1 MNYQTHILKNGIR
14 IIHSPRSGEIAYC
27 GLIINAGSRNE
38 NENQHGLAHFLEH
51 ALFKGTQKRRSY
63 HILNRLENVGG
74 DMNAFTTKED
84 TCLYSV
90 FLKDHYARSLELI
103 SDIIFQSTFPDKELE
118 KEKEVIIDEINSYK
132 DSPAELIFD
141 EFEELIFKD
150 QAIGRNILGNEKQIR
165 KYKRT
170 DLIRFKD
177 ENYTTDKMV
186 IFSLG
191 NISFNKFKHL
201 CEKYFADIPAK
212 TAKKHEKNN
221 IVYTPQKLF
230 HKKSFYQFHAVL
242 GTTAY
247 NLWDKRRTSLSL
259 LNNLLGGNSMN
270 SRLSMALRE
279 RNGFVYDIES
289 NYTGYSDTGVFNIYF
304 GTDKEKFDKSLKL
317 IFKEFAKL
325 KNNKLGSL
333 QLSRAKKQL
342 IGQVAIGMD
351 NKESVAYNM
360 GRSFL
365 LFNKVDS
372 LNEIIGKIE
381 AITSEQILETANELL
396 DENKISLLVYK
407 SE

>member
-1 MNYQTHILKNGIR
+1 MNYQTYILKNGIR
-14 IIHSPRSGEIAYC
+14 IIHSPRKGEIAYC
-27 GLIINAGSRNE
+27 GIIINTGSRDE
-38 NENQHGLAHFLEH
+38 KENQHGLAHFLEH
-51 ALFKGTQKRRSY
+51 ALFKGTKKRRSY

-103 SDIIFQSTFPDKELE
+103 SDIIFQSSFPEKELE

-141 EFEELIFKD
+141 EFEELIFKN
-150 QAIGRNILGNEKQIR
+150 QAIGRNILGNAKKIR
-165 KYKRT
+165 SYKRT
-170 DLIRFKD
+170 DLIHFKE

-191 NISFNKFKHL
+191 NISFKKFKNL
-201 CEKYFADIPAK
+201 AEKYFGDIPSK
-212 TAKKHEKNN
+212 TNKKEEKQN
-221 IVYTPQKLF
+221 IIYTPQKLY
-230 HKKSFYQFHAVL
+230 HNKSFYQFHAVL

-247 NLWDKRRTSLSL
+247 TLWDNRKTTLSL

-317 IFKEFAKL
+317 IFKEFDKL
-325 KNNKLGSL
+325 KNNKLGTL

-351 NKESVAYNM
+351 NKESVAYSL
-360 GRSFL
+360 GRSLL

-372 LNEIIGKIE
+372 LAEIIKKIE
-381 AITSEQILETANELL
+381 NVTAEQLLETANELL

>member
-1 MNYQTHILKNGIR
+1 M
-14 IIHSPRSGEIAYC
+14 
-27 GLIINAGSRNE
+27 
-38 NENQHGLAHFLEH
+38 
-51 ALFKGTQKRRSY
+51 
-63 HILNRLENVGG
+63 
-74 DMNAFTTKED
+74 
-84 TCLYSV
+84 
-90 FLKDHYARSLELI
+90 
-103 SDIIFQSTFPDKELE
+103 
-118 KEKEVIIDEINSYK
+118 
-132 DSPAELIFD
+132 
-141 EFEELIFKD
+141 
-150 QAIGRNILGNEKQIR
+150 GNEKQIR
-165 KYKRT
+165 KYKRE

-177 ENYTTDKMV
+177 ENYKTDKMV
-186 IFSLG
+186 IFSFG
-191 NISFNKFKHL
+191 NISFNKFKYL
-201 CEKYFADIPAK
+201 CEKYFAGIPSKRTQKQNA
-212 TAKKHEKNN
+212 TE
-221 IVYTPQKLF
+221 IIYTPQKLF
-230 HKKSFYQFHAVL
+230 HHKSFYQFHAVL

-289 NYTGYSDTGVFNIYF
+289 NYTGYSDTGVFTIYF

-317 IFKEFAKL
+317 IFKEFDKL
-325 KNNKLGSL
+325 KNNKLGTL

-372 LNEIIGKIE
+372 LNEIIRKIE
-381 AITSEQILETANELL
+381 AITSEQILEIANELL
-396 DENKISLLVYK
+396 DEDKISLLVYK

>member
-14 IIHSPRSGEIAYC
+14 IVHSPRNGEIAYC

-51 ALFKGTQKRRSY
+51 ALFKGTKKRRSY

-74 DMNAFTTKED
+74 DMNAFTTKEH

-103 SDIIFQSTFPDKELE
+103 SDIIFKSTFPEKEIE

-150 QAIGRNILGNEKQIR
+150 QAIGRNILGEDKKIR
-165 KYKRT
+165 KYNRE
-170 DLIRFKD
+170 DLIRFKN

-212 TAKKHEKNN
+212 SSKKQESSK

-230 HKKSFYQFHAVL
+230 HPKSFYQFHAVL

-317 IFKEFAKL
+317 IFKEFTKL

-372 LNEIIGKIE
+372 LNEIIRKIE